1 MKRPGDQAKLL
12 LVYLLRSSANAL
24 SNNISHQAFGTAA
37 ATTSP
42 ATVAAGHICL
52 RLARRTDVA
61 SIQRCNV
68 ATLPENYN
76 AGFYNTHIEKWPHLA
91 LVAEHVVPRE
101 ITTPEYNNNNDFYD
115 DEEPNIVGYI
125 LGKVEDRVV
134 PAPLDNNNDN
144 NMLPEYYDMAGR
156 RHVMV
161 PTGHVTSLAVFHEY
175 RRRGIAASLL
185 NQLHFN
191 LEHKHRVRS
200 VGLHVRKGNLAA
212 TKMYRSSKFNYR
224 IDEVLNH
231 YYADGEAAYFM
242 KKVFAED
249 RQQEHPRQHHQQQQ
263 QPSSSLR
270 SRLSSSLSKPWFMRD
285 NNESQ
290 WQLPRIIWHPPSMQT
305 DSGDDNTISLE
316 EEEETH
322 DVQVMTGT

>member
-1 MKRPGDQAKLL
+1 MKCPRDQAKLL

-24 SNNISHQAFGTAA
+24 SNNNQALGTAA
-37 ATTSP
+37 ASVSP
-42 ATVAAGHICL
+42 ATAAGHICL
-52 RLARRTDVA
+52 RLARQTDVA

-76 AGFYNTHIEKWPHLA
+76 TGFYNNHIEKWPNLA
-91 LVAEHVVPRE
+91 LVAEH
-101 ITTPEYNNNNDFYD
+101 IDDFYD
-115 DEEPNIVGYI
+115 EEEPNIVGYI

-191 LEHKHRVRS
+191 LEHHKDRIRS
-200 VGLHVRKGNLAA
+200 VGLVVRKGNLAA
-212 TKMYRSSKFNYR
+212 TNLYRSSKFNYR
-224 IDEVLNH
+224 LDEVLNH
-231 YYADGEAAYFM
+231 YYADGEDAYFM

-249 RQQEHPRQHHQQQQ
+249 QKKELQPQHQ
-263 QPSSSLR
+263 QPSSD
-270 SRLSSSLSKPWFMRD
+270 KND
-285 NNESQ
+285 SQ
-290 WQLPRIIWHPPSMQT
+290 WQLPRIIWHPPSIKT
-305 DSGDDNTISLE
+305 KRDSDDNTISLE
-316 EEEETH
+316 EEEETQ
-322 DVQVMTGT
+322 DVQVI